1 MANKKNNKTKKTKN
15 NIKVIKKP
23 IKKETK
29 KIENNKLD
37 GEILSF
43 IKIALGVGVV
53 VLIVFGATIL
63 MNKLGVFD
71 EGYTKPERGEIIIS
85 YEDAT
90 VGTIFNRP
98 DTEYYVVFDD
108 FTENP
113 NQYLT
118 SILFRYSNEE
128 ETLPI
133 YKVDMSNGFNIKYAA
148 LPIYKVD
155 ISNGFN
161 IKYAGEQGNPS
172 AQKVE
177 DIKING
183 VTLIKIVNGKN
194 VKYIEGTTNIENELL
209 K

>member
-1 MANKKNNKTKKTKN
+1 MANKKNNKTKKTNN

-43 IKIALGVGVV
+43 IKIAIGVGVV
-53 VLIVFGATIL
+53 VLVVFGATIL

-98 DTEYYVVFDD
+98 DTEYYVVFDN

-118 SILFRYSNEE
+118 SILFRYSSIEDG
-128 ETLPI
+128 LPI
-133 YKVDMSNGFNIKYAA
+133 YRVDMSNGFNT
-148 LPIYKVD
+148 
-155 ISNGFN
+155 
-161 IKYAGEQGNPS
+161 KYAGEQGNPS

-177 DIKING
+177 DVKING

>member
-15 NIKVIKKP
+15 NIKVIKKQ

-71 EGYTKPERGEIIIS
+71 EGYTKPEKGEIIIS

-98 DTEYYVVFDD
+98 DAEYYVIFDD

-133 YKVDMSNGFNIKYAA
+133 YKVDMSNGFNT
-148 LPIYKVD
+148 
-155 ISNGFN
+155 
-161 IKYAGEQGNPS
+161 KYAGEQGNPS

>member
-37 GEILSF
+37 GEIISF
-43 IKIALGVGVV
+43 IKIAIGVGLV
-53 VLIVFGATIL
+53 VLVVFGATML

-98 DTEYYVVFDD
+98 DTEYYVVFDN

-118 SILFRYSNEE
+118 SILFRYSSIEDG
-128 ETLPI
+128 LPI
-133 YKVDMSNGFNIKYAA
+133 YRVDMSNGFNT
-148 LPIYKVD
+148 
-155 ISNGFN
+155 
-161 IKYAGEQGNPS
+161 KYAGEQGNPS

-177 DIKING
+177 DVKING

>member
-1 MANKKNNKTKKTKN
+1 MANKKNNKSKKTKN

-98 DTEYYVVFDD
+98 DTEYYVIFDD

-133 YKVDMSNGFNIKYAA
+133 YKVDM
-148 LPIYKVD
+148 
-155 ISNGFN
+155 SNGFN

>member
-43 IKIALGVGVV
+43 IKTALGVGVV

-98 DTEYYVVFDD
+98 NAEYYVIFDD

-133 YKVDMSNGFNIKYAA
+133 YKVDMSNGFNT
-148 LPIYKVD
+148 
-155 ISNGFN
+155 
-161 IKYAGEQGNPS
+161 KYAGEQGNPS

>member
-37 GEILSF
+37 GEIISF
-43 IKIALGVGVV
+43 IKIAIGVGLV
-53 VLIVFGATIL
+53 VLVVFGATIS

-98 DTEYYVVFDD
+98 DTEYYVVFDN

-118 SILFRYSNEE
+118 SILFRYSSIEDG
-128 ETLPI
+128 LPI
-133 YKVDMSNGFNIKYAA
+133 YRVDMSNGFNT
-148 LPIYKVD
+148 
-155 ISNGFN
+155 
-161 IKYAGEQGNPS
+161 KYAGEQGNPS

-177 DIKING
+177 DVKING

>member
-1 MANKKNNKTKKTKN
+1 VANKKNNKTKKTKN

-37 GEILSF
+37 GEIISF
-43 IKIALGVGVV
+43 IKIAIGVGLV
-53 VLIVFGATIL
+53 VLVVFGATIS

-90 VGTIFNRP
+90 IGTIFNRP
-98 DTEYYVVFDD
+98 DTEYYVVFDN

-118 SILFRYSNEE
+118 SILFRYSSIEDG
-128 ETLPI
+128 LPI
-133 YKVDMSNGFNIKYAA
+133 YRVDMSNGFNT
-148 LPIYKVD
+148 
-155 ISNGFN
+155 
-161 IKYAGEQGNPS
+161 KYAGEQGNPS

-177 DIKING
+177 DVKING

>member
-43 IKIALGVGVV
+43 IKIAIVV
-53 VLIVFGATIL
+53 AIVVALVFGATML

-71 EGYTKPERGEIIIS
+71 EGYTKPEKGEIIIS

-98 DTEYYVVFDD
+98 DAEYYVIFDD

-133 YKVDMSNGFNIKYAA
+133 YKVDMSNGFNT
-148 LPIYKVD
+148 
-155 ISNGFN
+155 
-161 IKYAGEQGNPS
+161 KYAGEQGNPS

>member
-133 YKVDMSNGFNIKYAA
+133 YKVDMSNGFNT
-148 LPIYKVD
+148 
-155 ISNGFN
+155 
-161 IKYAGEQGNPS
+161 KYAGEQGNPS

>member
-37 GEILSF
+37 GEIISF
-43 IKIALGVGVV
+43 IKIAIGVGLV
-53 VLIVFGATIL
+53 VLVVFGATML

-98 DTEYYVVFDD
+98 DTEYYVVFDN

-118 SILFRYSNEE
+118 SILFRYSSIEDG
-128 ETLPI
+128 LPI
-133 YKVDMSNGFNIKYAA
+133 YRVDMSNGFNT
-148 LPIYKVD
+148 
-155 ISNGFN
+155 
-161 IKYAGEQGNPS
+161 KYAGEQGNPS

-177 DIKING
+177 DVKING

-194 VKYIEGTTNIENELL
+194 VKYIEGATNIENELL

>member
-85 YEDAT
+85 YEEAT

-133 YKVDMSNGFNIKYAA
+133 YKVDMSNGFNIKYA
-148 LPIYKVD
+148 
-155 ISNGFN
+155 
-161 IKYAGEQGNPS
+161 GEQGNPS

>member
-98 DTEYYVVFDD
+98 DTEYYVIFDD

-133 YKVDMSNGFNIKYAA
+133 YKVDMSNGFNKKY
-148 LPIYKVD
+148 
-155 ISNGFN
+155 S
-161 IKYAGEQGNPS
+161 GEQGNPS

-194 VKYIEGTTNIENELL
+194 VKYIEGATNIENELL

>member
-98 DTEYYVVFDD
+98 DAEYYVIFDD

-133 YKVDMSNGFNIKYAA
+133 YKVDMSNGFNT
-148 LPIYKVD
+148 
-155 ISNGFN
+155 
-161 IKYAGEQGNPS
+161 KYAGEQGNPS

>member
-113 NQYLT
+113 NQYLS

-133 YKVDMSNGFNIKYAA
+133 YKVDM
-148 LPIYKVD
+148 
-155 ISNGFN
+155 SNGFN

>member
-98 DTEYYVVFDD
+98 DAEYYVIFDD

-133 YKVDMSNGFNIKYAA
+133 YKVDM
-148 LPIYKVD
+148 
-155 ISNGFN
+155 SNGFN

>member
-1 MANKKNNKTKKTKN
+1 M
-15 NIKVIKKP
+15 
-23 IKKETK
+23 
-29 KIENNKLD
+29 L
-37 GEILSF
+37 
-43 IKIALGVGVV
+43 
-53 VLIVFGATIL
+53 
-63 MNKLGVFD
+63 
-71 EGYTKPERGEIIIS
+71 
-85 YEDAT
+85 ED
-90 VGTIFNRP
+90 FP
-98 DTEYYVVFDD
+98 DAEYYVIFDD

-133 YKVDMSNGFNIKYAA
+133 YKVDMSNGFNT
-148 LPIYKVD
+148 
-155 ISNGFN
+155 
-161 IKYAGEQGNPS
+161 KYAGEQGNPS

-194 VKYIEGTTNIENELL
+194 VKFIEGTTNIENELL

>member
-71 EGYTKPERGEIIIS
+71 EGYTKPEKGEIIIS

-98 DTEYYVVFDD
+98 DAEYYVIFDD

-133 YKVDMSNGFNIKYAA
+133 YKVDMSNGFNT
-148 LPIYKVD
+148 
-155 ISNGFN
+155 
-161 IKYAGEQGNPS
+161 KYAGEQGNPS

>member
-37 GEILSF
+37 GEIISF
-43 IKIALGVGVV
+43 IKIAIGVGLV
-53 VLIVFGATIL
+53 VLVVFGATIL

-71 EGYTKPERGEIIIS
+71 EEYTKPERGEIIIS

-90 VGTIFNRP
+90 IGTIFNRP
-98 DTEYYVVFDD
+98 DTEYYVVFDN

-118 SILFRYSNEE
+118 SILFRYSSIEDG
-128 ETLPI
+128 LPI
-133 YKVDMSNGFNIKYAA
+133 YRVDMSNGFNKKY
-148 LPIYKVD
+148 
-155 ISNGFN
+155 S
-161 IKYAGEQGNPS
+161 GEQGNPS

-177 DIKING
+177 DVKING

-194 VKYIEGTTNIENELL
+194 VKYIEGATNIENELL

>member
-98 DTEYYVVFDD
+98 NAEYYVIFDD

-118 SILFRYSNEE
+118 SILFRCSNEE

-133 YKVDMSNGFNIKYAA
+133 YKVDMSNGFNT
-148 LPIYKVD
+148 
-155 ISNGFN
+155 
-161 IKYAGEQGNPS
+161 KYAGEQGNPS

>member
-23 IKKETK
+23 VKKETK

-53 VLIVFGATIL
+53 VLVVFGATIL

-98 DTEYYVVFDD
+98 DTEYYVVFDN

-118 SILFRYSNEE
+118 SILFRYSSIEDG
-128 ETLPI
+128 LPI
-133 YKVDMSNGFNIKYAA
+133 YRVDMSNGFNT
-148 LPIYKVD
+148 
-155 ISNGFN
+155 
-161 IKYAGEQGNPS
+161 KYAGEQGNPS

-177 DIKING
+177 DVKING

>member
-43 IKIALGVGVV
+43 IKIALGVGLV
-53 VLIVFGATIL
+53 VLVVFGATIL

-98 DTEYYVVFDD
+98 DAEYYVIFDE
-108 FTENP
+108 FAENP

-133 YKVDMSNGFNIKYAA
+133 YKVDMSNGFNT
-148 LPIYKVD
+148 
-155 ISNGFN
+155 
-161 IKYAGEQGNPS
+161 KYAGEQGNPS

-177 DIKING
+177 DVKING

-194 VKYIEGTTNIENELL
+194 VKYIEGATNIENELL

>member
-1 MANKKNNKTKKTKN
+1 MANKKNNKSKKTKS
-15 NIKVIKKP
+15 NIKVVRKP

-29 KIENNKLD
+29 KVENNKLD

-98 DTEYYVVFDD
+98 DAEYYVIFDD

-133 YKVDMSNGFNIKYAA
+133 YKVDMSNGFNT
-148 LPIYKVD
+148 
-155 ISNGFN
+155 
-161 IKYAGEQGNPS
+161 KYAGEQGNPS

>member
-1 MANKKNNKTKKTKN
+1 MANKKNNKSKKTKN

-43 IKIALGVGVV
+43 IKIALGVGLV

-133 YKVDMSNGFNIKYAA
+133 YKVDMSNGFNT
-148 LPIYKVD
+148 
-155 ISNGFN
+155 
-161 IKYAGEQGNPS
+161 KYAGEQGNPS

>member
-133 YKVDMSNGFNIKYAA
+133 YKVD
-148 LPIYKVD
+148 

>member
-37 GEILSF
+37 GEIISF
-43 IKIALGVGVV
+43 IKIAIGVGLV
-53 VLIVFGATIL
+53 VLVVFGATIS

-90 VGTIFNRP
+90 IGTIFNRP
-98 DTEYYVVFDD
+98 DTEYYVVFDN

-118 SILFRYSNEE
+118 SILFRYSSIEDG
-128 ETLPI
+128 LPI
-133 YKVDMSNGFNIKYAA
+133 YRVDMSNGFNKKY
-148 LPIYKVD
+148 
-155 ISNGFN
+155 S
-161 IKYAGEQGNPS
+161 GEQGNPS

-177 DIKING
+177 DVKING

>member
-37 GEILSF
+37 GEIISF
-43 IKIALGVGVV
+43 IKIAIGVGLV
-53 VLIVFGATIL
+53 VLVVFGATIS

-90 VGTIFNRP
+90 IGTIFNRP
-98 DTEYYVVFDD
+98 DTEYYVVFDN

-118 SILFRYSNEE
+118 SILFRYSSIEDG
-128 ETLPI
+128 LPI
-133 YKVDMSNGFNIKYAA
+133 YRVDMSNGFNT
-148 LPIYKVD
+148 
-155 ISNGFN
+155 
-161 IKYAGEQGNPS
+161 KYAGEQGNPS

-177 DIKING
+177 DVKING

>member
-1 MANKKNNKTKKTKN
+1 MANKKNNKSKKTKN

-29 KIENNKLD
+29 KIENNNLD

-133 YKVDMSNGFNIKYAA
+133 YKVD
-148 LPIYKVD
+148 

-161 IKYAGEQGNPS
+161 TKYAGEQGNPS

>member
-1 MANKKNNKTKKTKN
+1 MANKKNNKSKKTKN
-15 NIKVIKKP
+15 NIKDIKKP

-98 DTEYYVVFDD
+98 DTEYYVIFDD

-133 YKVDMSNGFNIKYAA
+133 YKVDMSNGFNT
-148 LPIYKVD
+148 
-155 ISNGFN
+155 
-161 IKYAGEQGNPS
+161 KYAGEQGNPS

>member
-1 MANKKNNKTKKTKN
+1 MANKKNNKSKKTKS
-15 NIKVIKKP
+15 NIKVVRKP

-133 YKVDMSNGFNIKYAA
+133 YKVDMSNGFNIKY
-148 LPIYKVD
+148 
-155 ISNGFN
+155 S
-161 IKYAGEQGNPS
+161 GEQGNPS

>member
-1 MANKKNNKTKKTKN
+1 MANKKNNKSKKTKN

-43 IKIALGVGVV
+43 IKIALGVGLV

-128 ETLPI
+128 KTLPI
-133 YKVDMSNGFNIKYAA
+133 YKVDMSNGFNT
-148 LPIYKVD
+148 
-155 ISNGFN
+155 
-161 IKYAGEQGNPS
+161 KYAGEQGNPS

>member
-90 VGTIFNRP
+90 IGTMFNRP
-98 DTEYYVVFDD
+98 DIEYYVVFDE

-113 NQYLT
+113 NQYLS

-133 YKVDMSNGFNIKYAA
+133 YKVDMSNGFNT
-148 LPIYKVD
+148 
-155 ISNGFN
+155 
-161 IKYAGEQGNPS
+161 KYAGEQGNPS

>member
-98 DTEYYVVFDD
+98 DAEYYVVFDD

-133 YKVDMSNGFNIKYAA
+133 YKVDMSNGFNT
-148 LPIYKVD
+148 
-155 ISNGFN
+155 
-161 IKYAGEQGNPS
+161 KYAGEQGNPS

>member
-98 DTEYYVVFDD
+98 DAEYYVIFDD

-113 NQYLT
+113 NQHLT

-133 YKVDMSNGFNIKYAA
+133 YKVDM
-148 LPIYKVD
+148 
-155 ISNGFN
+155 SNGFN